1 MRFSFRFILAA
12 SCFSLALSST
22 LALAQLEQQTG
33 IADPGQVQDRLRED
47 MVIPSSIPN
56 VEVKQMALQGIPEGA
71 EDITLTLRD
80 VRLEGT
86 SIYDAGVLEDI
97 YAPSIGEN
105 ITLADVYRIANT
117 ITLKYRNKIPQ

>member
-1 MRFSFRFILAA
+1 
-12 SCFSLALSST
+12 LSST
-22 LALAQLEQQTG
+22 LAFAQLEQQTG
-33 IADPGQVQDRLRED
+33 IADPGQVQDRLREN

-71 EDITLTLRD
+71 KDITLTLRD